1 MTYCELSQIPL
12 STVASG
18 PSGSVLKKL
27 LTLSADADII
37 SFAVGLPSP
46 DGFPVQAVAQ
56 AAQEVLKKEGRRA
69 LQYSVTEGEPELREA
84 VAEFETSRGTPTRPE
99 EVQIV
104 TGSQQAL
111 DLVARVFVD
120 PGDRVLVENPSYLG
134 ALGAFKLCRPTFE
147 FLPSD
152 DEGLNPEAMTEACR
166 GAKFAYVMPTFNNP
180 TGLTISLERRKRL
193 IEKADALGLWI
204 IEDDPYGELWYEK
217 KPPQTIRSLKPD
229 NTLRLGTLSKILSPG
244 MRLGYICGNPA
255 LLDSIAELKQSVDM
269 HTPTL
274 TQLVAAQL
282 LKSGQIEE
290 HLPRVRK
297 IYRERG
303 TCMLEC
309 LEKYMPKD
317 SGISW
322 TKVEGGMFIWVTLP
336 ESIDTTAMMSE
347 AVAAKVSY
355 VPGEACYAFG
365 DDHRH
370 MRMSFVT
377 VPEERIDLGIKTL
390 AELIKRHL

>member
-1 MTYCELSQIPL
+1 
-12 STVASG
+12 
-18 PSGSVLKKL
+18 
-27 LTLSADADII
+27 
-37 SFAVGLPSP
+37 
-46 DGFPVQAVAQ
+46 
-56 AAQEVLKKEGRRA
+56 
-69 LQYSVTEGEPELREA
+69 
-84 VAEFETSRGTPTRPE
+84 
-99 EVQIV
+99 
-104 TGSQQAL
+104 
-111 DLVARVFVD
+111 
-120 PGDRVLVENPSYLG
+120 
-134 ALGAFKLCRPTFE
+134 
-147 FLPSD
+147 
-152 DEGLNPEAMTEACR
+152 MTESCR

-180 TGLTISLERRKRL
+180 TGLTISLERRKKL
-193 IEKADALGLWI
+193 IEKADELGLWI

-217 KPPQTIRSLKPD
+217 QPPQTIRSLKPD

-255 LLDSIAELKQSVDM
+255 LLDAIAELKQSVDM
-269 HTPTL
+269 HTPTI
-274 TQLVAAQL
+274 TQLVAARL

-290 HLPRVRK
+290 HLPKVRK

-336 ESIDTTAMMSE
+336 ETIDTTAMMQE

-355 VPGEACYAFG
+355 VPGQACYALSNKR
-365 DDHRH
+365 HH

-377 VPEERIDLGIKTL
+377 VPEQRIDAGIRTL
-390 AELIKRHL
+390 AGIIKRHL